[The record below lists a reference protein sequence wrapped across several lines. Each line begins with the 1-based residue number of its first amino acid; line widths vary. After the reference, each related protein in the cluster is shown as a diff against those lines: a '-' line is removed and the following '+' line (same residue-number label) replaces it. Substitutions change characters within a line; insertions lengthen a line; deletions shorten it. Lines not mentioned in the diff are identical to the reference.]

1 MGLLSLC
8 LSKARRHASA
18 AKGAGKPTRG
28 SPEAACKADPP
39 RCERPISPAELIAA
53 SAFLDFGGMFD
64 ERWLSGRQ
72 QPETG
77 ARRPRK

>member
-8 LSKARRHASA
+8 FSRMRRRPSA
-18 AKGAGKPTRG
+18 AGSAGRLTPGRPGAPC
-28 SPEAACKADPP
+28 EAGP

-64 ERWLSGRQ
+64 ERWLSGREQ
-72 QPETG
+72 EEMG
-77 ARRPRK
+77 VRRRK